1 VHVTAYKSIFAA
13 VLLALVLFAGAG
25 LLRAQDE
32 PQAPTEDKPKP
43 AGTSYPIP
51 AIDSTD
57 QQDQNGAPN
66 NTLQP
71 DTTPL
76 TGIQD
81 ATLGSPEIRHSY
93 WVPGIQWAGTIQSN
107 SYNQSQ
113 NSSWLMNNYLIGNL
127 SLLKAWSRS
136 ELAINYSGG
145 GFFSTDSAQGNGVY
159 QSLTLSQAFQW
170 NRWSVQILDQFSY
183 SPLSLF
189 GFGGGTNLGVPGVG
203 GALGSTVPGMGTSY
217 LPSDSIYASIGPRYI
232 NATALQMTY
241 ATSPRGSI
249 TASGSYGLL
258 HFVDPGNVD
267 NNTTTATVGYNYAL
281 SREDSIGAF
290 YRFSSYHYP
299 GQPQAFGNQSFN
311 IAFSRRRVG
320 RLALQF
326 YGGPAI
332 TTFRVPIGGQ
342 SNEIG
347 ANAGASVTYAVKDSE
362 LSGHYVHGL
371 SGGSGVFTGSNLD
384 QLTFSASHR
393 LSRVWSGHFNFGF
406 AHSTSVVNPA
416 AASSTA
422 LTYPGYNSWF
432 IGGGVGRPLGR
443 NAALAI
449 AYNATTYTY
458 SQSGCTGSSCN
469 GNQNSNNF
477 TNYITINLQWHTRP
491 FVLP

>member
-13 VLLALVLFAGAG
+13 VFLALVLFAGAG

-43 AGTSYPIP
+43 AGTYPIP
-51 AIDSTD
+51 AIDSGD

-71 DTTPL
+71 DVTPL
-76 TGIQD
+76 TGIQNP
-81 ATLGSPEIRHSY
+81 TLGSPEMRHSY

-113 NSSWLMNNYLIGNL
+113 HSSWLMNNYLIGNL

-145 GFFSTDSAQGNGVY
+145 GFFSTDSAQGNGAY
-159 QSLTLSQAFQW
+159 QSLTLLQTFQW

-183 SPLSLF
+183 SPLSTF

-203 GALGSTVPGMGTSY
+203 GGLGSTIPGMGTSY
-217 LPSDSIYASIGPRYI
+217 LPGDSIYASVGPRYI

-267 NNTTTATVGYNYAL
+267 NNTTTATVGYNYVL
-281 SREDSIGAF
+281 SHEDSIGAF

-299 GQPQAFGNQSFN
+299 GQPQAFGNQSIN
-311 IAFSRRRVG
+311 IAFSRRRTG
-320 RLALQF
+320 RLALLL

-332 TTFRVPIGGQ
+332 TTFRVPIGAQ

-347 ANAGASVTYAVKDSE
+347 ANAGATVTYAVKDGE
-362 LSGHYVHGL
+362 LSGRYVHGL
-371 SGGSGVFTGSNLD
+371 SGGGGAFTGSNLD
-384 QLTFSASHR
+384 QLSFAAHHR
-393 LSRVWSGHFNFGF
+393 LSRVWTGQFSVGF
-406 AHSTSVVNPA
+406 AHNTSVVNLA

-422 LTYPGYNSWF
+422 ATFPSYNSWF
-432 IGGGVGRPLGR
+432 FGGGVNRPLGR
-443 NAALAI
+443 NARLAF
-449 AYNATTYTY
+449 AYNATTYIY

-477 TNYITINLQWHTRP
+477 TNFITINLQWHTRP